1 MRSASKLM
9 RTAGLTAALLALAL
23 AAIGEAPAQK
33 EATVLRIGASSS
45 LSVEKS
51 AEKEK
56 AAVESLRSFIKEQTG
71 FDNVIHHEKTWID
84 LAEKMAK
91 GDEQLGTFPGYEFG
105 WASDKDPKIKA
116 LAVAVNGIRYPVAA
130 VVVRK
135 DSKAKDIADTRG
147 EILALPS
154 TSQSL
159 VRLFVHRAARG
170 DNKKETFFAK
180 VIDPENIEDALD
192 DVVDKVAGVAAVDAA
207 GLEAYKRRKPGRANQ
222 LKEIARSKPFPP
234 VVLAYYEGS
243 LDAKTLSR
251 FRDGLLTANRQK
263 KGQMLLTLFRLTGFE
278 EVPSDFNRVMVDT
291 IKVYPPE

>member
-1 MRSASKLM
+1 MRRASSVVW
-9 RTAGLTAALLALAL
+9 RTAGMMLALSAL
-23 AAIGEAPAQK
+23 ASVISEAPAQK
-33 EATVLRIGASSS
+33 DGTALRIGASSS

-56 AAVESLRSFIKEQTG
+56 AAVESLRAFIKEQTG

-91 GDEQLGTFPGYEFG
+91 GEEQLGTFPGYEFG
-105 WASDKDPKIKA
+105 WASDKDPKIKP

-135 DSKAKDIADTRG
+135 DSRAKDIADTRG
-147 EILALPS
+147 AVLALPS

-159 VRLFVHRAARG
+159 VRLFVLREAQNG
-170 DNKKETFFAK
+170 NKKETFFGK

-192 DVVDKVAGVAAVDAA
+192 DVVDKVAGVAAVDSA

-234 VVLAYYEGS
+234 VVLAYYEGA
-243 LDAKTLSR
+243 LDAKTLAR
-251 FRDGLLTANRQK
+251 FRDGLLNANRQK

-278 EVPSDFNRVMVDT
+278 EVPSDFNRVMTDT
-291 IKVYPPE
+291 VKVYPPE